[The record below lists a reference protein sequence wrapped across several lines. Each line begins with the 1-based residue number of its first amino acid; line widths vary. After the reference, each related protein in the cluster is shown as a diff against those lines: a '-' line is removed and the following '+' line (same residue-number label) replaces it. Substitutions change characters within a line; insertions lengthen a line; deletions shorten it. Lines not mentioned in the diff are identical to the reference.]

1 MQISAISIKEYNAP
15 QVKQRP
21 AFGVILRNDL
31 PILKKPFLCVMSGPS
46 GAGKDSVLHR
56 FNEYHPDYFQKVVTY
71 TTRPMRKGDVNG
83 VDYHFITL
91 DEFKKGI
98 ERDEFLEF
106 ENVYGDTFYGS
117 KKQDVQNALNSGKNV
132 IMVIDVLG
140 AATIKQKMKDAVS
153 LFILPP
159 SFEELA
165 QRLIKRGSESEK
177 TLKVRLAKADWE
189 MSLSKNFDAVVRNDN
204 LSESAKDL
212 EKIFNV

>member
-1 MQISAISIKEYNAP
+1 MQISAISTKEYNAP
-15 QVKQRP
+15 QVKQKP

-56 FNEYHPDYFQKVVTY
+56 FNEYHPDYFQKVVSY

-91 DEFKKGI
+91 EEFKKGI

-117 KKQDVQNALNSGKNV
+117 KKKDVENALKSGKNV
-132 IMVIDVLG
+132 IMVIDVSG

-189 MSLSKNFDAVVRNDN
+189 MSLSKNFDVVVRNDN